1 MPRCS
6 PCELADV
13 DCVVTGPSGSGN
25 YNRQYVASLQAKVC
39 ALEQRENELKAL
51 VRREKLRL
59 GKTPSG
65 SVANPEVTAVTR
77 KVKNSPSTA
86 TANTAISEHGMHGM
100 GFIGLIFAKI
110 KSEVINS
117 RGLSNWQKHSDQP
130 SPSNSTSAS
139 LLISPDVIQSLFETY
154 IRRAHSRYPFMELAT
169 IISLREKTLTAAR
182 SAGVIRLTAEESF
195 RAYSIMATGTVYR
208 NQESFVRGTSE
219 DVDSLVSP
227 AELFSVA
234 MRSARQVNMLY
245 GIQGVQNLLLVSRFC
260 LFQDVGM
267 SLWDLSSLN
276 IRTCI
281 ECGFHRQPT
290 APLPAIE
297 EQMRRRV
304 FWQCYGLERY
314 ASTTLGRPFTI
325 PDEAITVKLPANVD
339 DSVLQEAATL
349 LPNASLDELTEAQ
362 PPPKGLTDTSVVI
375 PHIQLRQITSRM
387 SRDYRILRNQLAT
400 SQDPPGSLRNSAVDL
415 DMFTL
420 NGKVWNTYYQYS
432 QELHNW
438 RLYSGMD
445 THKDIAPDS
454 NGQIFLHDSRWIDLH
469 FHQEK
474 LFLIRLS
481 IEPSSATDSHFINPG
496 DLLEELYDAA
506 SNVILLYSEIAD
518 DAKIEPT
525 AGRLYRVLTAGL
537 SILYTIVIESQTGQA
552 KDKRPD
558 GPSRPRPSRQT
569 ISGKKSLLR
578 KCTDTLDRMAKQM
591 TNQHLTPRYVA
602 YFELLCRETL
612 RILPKST
619 VQESTTSDASNQQAI
634 QHSLPQTHTSA
645 TSAPAVS
652 SAFAPLQDVSP
663 DYFGS
668 SLLSAPL
675 TCHLPTEHGQPCYC
689 AVIGSQLDDSS
700 GAASWPD
707 FLASGIGVDGIS
719 ETYDPAAMFGSEWGE
734 ATEIWEAL
742 FGNGQ
747 LGAMEGSS
755 FY

>member
-1 MPRCS
+1 
-6 PCELADV
+6 
-13 DCVVTGPSGSGN
+13 
-25 YNRQYVASLQAKVC
+25 
-39 ALEQRENELKAL
+39 
-51 VRREKLRL
+51 
-59 GKTPSG
+59 
-65 SVANPEVTAVTR
+65 
-77 KVKNSPSTA
+77 
-86 TANTAISEHGMHGM
+86 
-100 GFIGLIFAKI
+100 
-110 KSEVINS
+110 
-117 RGLSNWQKHSDQP
+117 
-130 SPSNSTSAS
+130 
-139 LLISPDVIQSLFETY
+139 
-154 IRRAHSRYPFMELAT
+154 MELTT
-169 IISLREKTLTAAR
+169 IISLREKTLTAAC
-182 SAGVIRLTAEESF
+182 SARLIHLTTEESF
-195 RAYSIMATGTVYR
+195 RAYSIMATGAVYR
-208 NQESFVRGTSE
+208 NQERFVRGATE
-219 DVDSLVSP
+219 DAENMVSP
-227 AELFSVA
+227 VDLFSVA
-234 MRSARQVNMLY
+234 MRSARQVNLLY
-245 GIQGVQNLLLVSRFC
+245 GIQGVQNLLLVARFC
-260 LFQDVGM
+260 FFQDVGM
-267 SLWDLSSLN
+267 SLWDLASLN
-276 IRTCI
+276 MRTCI

-349 LPNASLDELTEAQ
+349 LPNTSLDELTEAQ
-362 PPPKGLTDTSVVI
+362 APPKGLTDTSVAI
-375 PHIQLRQITSRM
+375 SHIQLRQITSRM
-387 SRDYRILRNQLAT
+387 SRDYRILRNQLLT
-400 SQDPPGSLRNSAVDL
+400 SQDSPGSSRNSADDL
-415 DMFTL
+415 DLFSL
-420 NGKVWNTYYQYS
+420 NGKVWNIYYQYS

-438 RLYSGMD
+438 RLYSGMH

-454 NGQIFLHDSRWIDLH
+454 NGQLFLHDSRWIDLH

-481 IEPSSATDSHFINPG
+481 IEPSSATDSHFINPA

-506 SNVILLYSEIAD
+506 SNVIVLYSEIAD

-537 SILYTIVIESQTGQA
+537 SILYTIVIESQVGQA
-552 KDKRPD
+552 KDKHRN
-558 GPSRPRPSRQT
+558 GPSRPTPSRQS

-591 TNQHLTPRYVA
+591 TNKHLTPRYVG

-619 VQESTTSDASNQQAI
+619 VQESTASEFSGQQAI
-634 QHSLPQTHTSA
+634 QHGLPQTHASA
-645 TSAPAVS
+645 ASAAAIS
-652 SAFAPLQDVSP
+652 TTFAPLQDVSP

-668 SLLSAPL
+668 SMITAPL
-675 TCHLPTEHGQPCYC
+675 ICYLPVEHRQPCYC
-689 AVIGSQLDDSS
+689 AVTGNHLNDTS

-707 FLASGIGVDGIS
+707 FLASGVGVDGVS

-747 LGAMEGSS
+747 LWATESCS